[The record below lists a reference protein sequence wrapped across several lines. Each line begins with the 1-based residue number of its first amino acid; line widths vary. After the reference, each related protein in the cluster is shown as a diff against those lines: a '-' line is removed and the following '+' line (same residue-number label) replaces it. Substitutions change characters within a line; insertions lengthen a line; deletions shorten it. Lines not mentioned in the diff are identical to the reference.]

1 MEYIKL
7 KLGQNIYRYGEH
19 VANHKINKK
28 HLWLLN
34 DRGSYSEIEGFYCD
48 LCQRVY
54 VKDSELV
61 YLKRKFNGYQFNV
74 NSIKE
79 NGITK
84 IEVARKMITK
94 LQEISR
100 AEHNFVDIY
109 AIVPIFTFDKKIVNF
124 QIPALFCES
133 CQRFFILEPDFEYL
147 NSNGVILCEVV
158 TEDYWKNNEKNRYQL
173 SSESLLYKMG
183 YNVNGQTNLT
193 VSQRRKILTDIVSSG
208 VLTKGEV
215 CSHLDY
221 LIRRSSGQKRLLNAM
236 KKWQQDRQFMANL
249 DLDFKTVNVNKLQ
262 VRRKY
267 V

>member
-1 MEYIKL
+1 MANLFL
-7 KLGQNIYRYGEH
+7 KFR
-19 VANHKINKK
+19 
-28 HLWLLN
+28 
-34 DRGSYSEIEGFYCD
+34 
-48 LCQRVY
+48 
-54 VKDSELV
+54 
-61 YLKRKFNGYQFNV
+61 
-74 NSIKE
+74 
-79 NGITK
+79 
-84 IEVARKMITK
+84 
-94 LQEISR
+94 
-100 AEHNFVDIY
+100 
-109 AIVPIFTFDKKIVNF
+109 FDKKIVNF

>member
-61 YLKRKFNGYQFNV
+61 YLKRQFNGYQFNV

-84 IEVARKMITK
+84 YVKGGFKLSFYSGLKMYDLGGLRIDRC
-94 LQEISR
+94 Q
-100 AEHNFVDIY
+100 
-109 AIVPIFTFDKKIVNF
+109 AI
-124 QIPALFCES
+124 
-133 CQRFFILEPDFEYL
+133 
-147 NSNGVILCEVV
+147 
-158 TEDYWKNNEKNRYQL
+158 
-173 SSESLLYKMG
+173 
-183 YNVNGQTNLT
+183 
-193 VSQRRKILTDIVSSG
+193 
-208 VLTKGEV
+208 
-215 CSHLDY
+215 
-221 LIRRSSGQKRLLNAM
+221 
-236 KKWQQDRQFMANL
+236 
-249 DLDFKTVNVNKLQ
+249 
-262 VRRKY
+262 
-267 V
+267 